1 MRYVREPDVRSVAKG
16 NNTYQIAYTSNSDI
30 VMDGTEIRSA
40 KDV

>member
-30 VMDGTEIRSA
+30 TMDGTGIRSA